1 MYLGGCFCFCKIAFY
16 AKKTAGSFLSN
27 RQLFFLFELFAQMRH
42 FGFFNKIADEV
53 F

>member
-1 MYLGGCFCFCKIAFY
+1 MYLGGCFCKIAFY
-16 AKKTAGSFLSN
+16 AKKLPVLFYQTGSC
-27 RQLFFLFELFAQMRH
+27 FFLFELFAQMRH